1 MNEETPL
8 RLTQSGVVSGPPNL
22 SDLGDALKRFQSSII
37 LFQDLVVGF
46 ETRYDRIAT
55 EGLKHLSQ
63 DMAERFHH
71 IMATYHQINK

>member
-1 MNEETPL
+1 MMK
-8 RLTQSGVVSGPPNL
+8 RHCASHKAVSFRVPPNL

-55 EGLKHLSQ
+55 EGLRHLAT